1 MQFALF
7 LIGLLCLASAEVPL
21 HRALTAEERVEGEYI
36 ISFLKGAN
44 KADIVEFMSDNVKMG
59 VKLETIQIHDWQ
71 AAFVRLTPEQLEY
84 HLQQDH
90 ILEFVSENR
99 IYHISQPGCTTQ
111 ANPEWNLERISEPV
125 LYLGSG
131 VGYVYPTTGAQGVN
145 AYIIDTGI
153 YTGHSDFGTRAS
165 WGTNTIDTNNSDCHG
180 HGTHVAGTV
189 GGTVFGIAKNCNLI
203 AVKVLNCGGGGTSIS
218 VINGIQ
224 WVTNNHVKP
233 AVANMS
239 LGGGNDPAMINAVAA
254 STAAGV
260 VHVVAA
266 GNSNANACNYSPANA
281 PAAISV
287 FSTTVEPAPGDPND
301 RQEDVRSTFSNYGTC
316 CKIGAPGTLINS
328 CWIGSPTATRVLSG
342 TSMASPHV
350 AGVVALFLGQ
360 IPPVCSNGPNCKTA
374 LQQHCSPGIVDLRC
388 TNAICEGTPN
398 IFLHSG
404 NLCPRDYGF

>member
-7 LIGLLCLASAEVPL
+7 LVGLLCLASAEVPL

-36 ISFLKGAN
+36 ISFLKGAS

-84 HLQQDH
+84 HLQQDQV
-90 ILEFVSENR
+90 LEFVSENR
-99 IYHISQPGCTTQ
+99 VYQVSQGCTTQ
-111 ANPEWNLERISEPV
+111 QNPEWNLERLSERT
-125 LYLGSG
+125 LYLGNS
-131 VGYVYPTTGAQGVN
+131 VGYTYPTMGANNVHC
-145 AYIIDTGI
+145 YIIDTGI
-153 YTGHSDFGTRAS
+153 YTEHNDFGTRAS
-165 WGTNTIDTNNSDCHG
+165 WGTNTIDSNNSDCHG

-189 GGTVFGIAKNCNLI
+189 GGTEFGIAKQCRLY

-224 WVTNNHVKP
+224 WVTNNHQKP
-233 AVANMS
+233 ATANMS

-260 VHVVAA
+260 IHVVAA

-287 FSTTVEPAPGDPND
+287 VSTTVEPIPGSPTDE
-301 RQEDVRSTFSNYGTC
+301 QEDARSSFSNYGPCTF
-316 CKIGAPGTLINS
+316 IAAPGTLINS
-328 CWIGSPTATRVLSG
+328 AWIGSPTATRVLSG

-350 AGVVALFLGQ
+350 CGAVALFLSANQ
-360 IPPVCSNGPNCKTA
+360 CSNGANCKSA
-374 LQQHCSPGIVDLRC
+374 LQTH
-388 TNAICEGTPN
+388 GTPN
-398 IFLHSG
+398 IIDLACTNAVCNQTPNLMCYTG
-404 NLCPRDYGF
+404 NLCPRETGL

>member
-1 MQFALF
+1 
-7 LIGLLCLASAEVPL
+7 
-21 HRALTAEERVEGEYI
+21 
-36 ISFLKGAN
+36 
-44 KADIVEFMSDNVKMG
+44 
-59 VKLETIQIHDWQ
+59 
-71 AAFVRLTPEQLEY
+71 LEY

-99 IYHISQPGCTTQ
+99 IYHVSQPGCSTQ
-111 ANPEWNLERISEPV
+111 ANPEWNLERISEPF

-131 VGYVYPTTGAQGVN
+131 IGYVHPTAGAQTVT

-165 WGTNTIDTNNSDCHG
+165 WGTNTIDSNNSDCHG

-189 GGTVFGIAKNCNLI
+189 GGTVFGIAKLVRLI
-203 AVKVLNCGGGGTSIS
+203 AVKVLNCAGSGTSAS
-218 VINGIQ
+218 VIAGIQ
-224 WVTNNHVKP
+224 WVTTNHQNP

-287 FSTTVEPAPGDPND
+287 FSTTVEPAPGDPDD
-301 RQEDVRSTFSNYGTC
+301 RQEDVRSNFSNWGTC
-316 CKIGAPGTLINS
+316 TKIGAPGTLINS
-328 CWIGSPTATRVLSG
+328 AWIGSPTATRVLSG

-350 AGVVALFLGQ
+350 AGVVALLRSANRCG
-360 IPPVCSNGPNCKTA
+360 SGPSCRAA
-374 LQQHCSPGIVDLRC
+374 LIDLASKNIVDLAC
-388 TNAICEGTPN
+388 TNAICNQTPN
-398 IFLHSG
+398 NFLYTG
-404 NLCPRDYGF
+404 ELCPRDYGF

>member
-7 LIGLLCLASAEVPL
+7 FIGLLCLASAEVPL
-21 HRALTAEERVEGEYI
+21 YRALTAEERVEGEYI

-111 ANPEWNLERISEPV
+111 ANPEWNLERISEQT
-125 LYLGSG
+125 LYLGNG
-131 VGYVYPTTGAQGVN
+131 VGYTYPTTAAQGVYS
-145 AYIIDTGI
+145 YIIDTGI

-350 AGVVALFLGQ
+350 CGTVALLMSANQ
-360 IPPVCSNGPNCKTA
+360 CSNGPNCVAA
-374 LQQHCSPGIVDLRC
+374 LQQHGSPNIVDLAC
-388 TNAICEGTPN
+388 TNAVCNQTPN
-398 IFLHSG
+398 LFCHSG